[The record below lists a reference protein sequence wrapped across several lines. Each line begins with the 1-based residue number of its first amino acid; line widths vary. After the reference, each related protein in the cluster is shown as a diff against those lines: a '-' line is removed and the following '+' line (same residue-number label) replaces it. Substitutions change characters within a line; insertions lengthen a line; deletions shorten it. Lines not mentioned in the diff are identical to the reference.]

1 VLLSSDF
8 PNPPDAEE
16 TGNWSQGSDIAG
28 EGYGLMGYVATLIE
42 IGAKTASVL
51 GKRWAAQ
58 EA

>member
-1 VLLSSDF
+1 
-8 PNPPDAEE
+8 
-16 TGNWSQGSDIAG
+16 
-28 EGYGLMGYVATLIE
+28 MGYVATLIE